1 MALQIF
7 AYWNALSTRHVLPT
21 RLYCGV
27 SQSGLFG
34 SFHAVHMLTFGSGSV
49 ADAESTRSCCHV
61 GGIQ

>member
-1 MALQIF
+1 LQIF
-7 AYWNALSTRHVLPT
+7 AYWERTLDRHALPT

-34 SFHAVHMLTFGSGSV
+34 SFQAVHIDTFGSAVSPIPS
-49 ADAESTRSCCHV
+49 DTSCCHV